1 MKDHPLERIEDTYDL
16 KVYTAWLEGKRET
29 VLFEDSVREC
39 GFSAE
44 EIFQ

>member
-1 MKDHPLERIEDTYDL
+1 LSISSKKIEAAYDL
-16 KVYTAWLEGKRET
+16 DVFAARLKNKRET